1 MFKMDDSNSIEE
13 LEIRHSGVIPEKHP
27 DRQIVADHINKLRT
41 SNPLEAR
48 RLHDRFISGGGRYTK
63 DNPAATNPIAKKSED
78 LDPDSHYVKIEN
90 SDGWHKVLNVKD
102 SGIPAGRPEGGNIY
116 TVKCVKTGDVKKI
129 NQSKIHDYAFGE
141 DLGEDDMKKAISAMA
156 IESGDYKGEEL
167 DAEHHLRLH
176 KEYKEMA
183 RQAIK
188 RGEKDKALQYMQS
201 SLTHLDKHYQLSQ
214 DKDME
219 KSEKNHPKGGLS
231 RKEAK
236 KLGIHAGIETHD
248 EVKRKGGVSR
258 LSEKTSGRRR
268 SFCARHC
275 GMKRK
280 FPKAYKDRNSKGNK
294 ALRVWHCGSCSNWLK
309 KSIGEDDK
317 IKFYQSEDNLVVEFG
332 GDVPSEI
339 ETLIVAS
346 LFSRGFEENE

>member
-1 MFKMDDSNSIEE
+1 MIKTDGIEPIDV
-13 LEIRHSGVIPEKHP
+13 LNQRHPGLIPEGHP
-27 DRQIVADHINKLRT
+27 DREKIASHINKLRT
-41 SNPLEAR
+41 IDPTEAR
-48 RLHDRFISGGGRYTK
+48 RLYDRFISGGGQYIK
-63 DNPAATNPIAKKSED
+63 DKPVINTIVNKSEPIE
-78 LDPDSHYVKIEN
+78 PDSHYVKIQGSN
-90 SDGWHKVLNVKD
+90 KWHKVLDVKD
-102 SGIPAGRPEGGNIY
+102 TGISASRPDGGNMY
-116 TVKCVKTGDVKKI
+116 TVKCMHTGNVKKI
-129 NQSKIHDYAFGE
+129 HQSKIHDYAFGE
-141 DLGEDDMKKAISAMA
+141 DLGEDDMQKSISALAM
-156 IESGDYKGEEL
+156 EDGGYKGEKL
-167 DAEHHLRLH
+167 DAQHHLRLH
-176 KEYKEMA
+176 KEYKQMA

-188 RGEKDKALQYMQS
+188 SGEKEKALKYMQS

-214 DKDME
+214 NTDME

-248 EVKRKGGVSR
+248 EVKRKGGVSK

-309 KSIGEDDK
+309 KSIGNNDS
-317 IKFYQSEDNLVVEFG
+317 INFYEQDENLIVEFG
-332 GDVPSEI
+332 NDVPHEI
-339 ETLIVAS
+339 ETLVVAS
-346 LFSRGFEENE
+346 LISKGFEENE